1 MLQHNTASAGQK
13 AHLAHAAVVALHALC
28 CGLPA
33 LAMLA
38 AALSGATSGI
48 ALMSD
53 FFEPFHELLHQ
64 HELWIMAVSAGLVV
78 IGAAL
83 EVWARR
89 RGAHN
94 YGFPWLFSLS
104 VFCFLANV
112 AIIVAHRA

>member
-1 MLQHNTASAGQK
+1 MLQHNTARAGQK

-48 ALMSD
+48 ALLSD

-64 HELWIMAVSAGLVV
+64 HEIWIMAVSAALVV
-78 IGAAL
+78 LGAVL
-83 EVWARR
+83 EVIARR
-89 RGAHN
+89 KPHN
-94 YGFPWLFSLS
+94 HGLPWLFALS